1 MTVGPKTRRDAR
13 SPLEKRSGF
22 GRMTHESMGKRIQRL
37 RRERGLTQEQ
47 AAEALGVTAAAV
59 SKWETTAA
67 SRTFLLGSFRQA
79 LAEDETFRPLRDTP
93 AFQALLARLAE
104 PGAYGLI

>member
-1 MTVGPKTRRDAR
+1 
-13 SPLEKRSGF
+13 
-22 GRMTHESMGKRIQRL
+22 MTHESMGKRIQRL
-37 RRERGLTQEQ
+37 QRERGLTQEQ

>member
-1 MTVGPKTRRDAR
+1 MKVSYFPGCTLKTKAKDLDRYAR
-13 SPLEKRSGF
+13 SS
-22 GRMTHESMGKRIQRL
+22 
-37 RRERGLTQEQ
+37 
-47 AAEALGVTAAAV
+47 AEALGVTAAAV

-104 PGAYGLI
+104 PGEKA

>member
-1 MTVGPKTRRDAR
+1 
-13 SPLEKRSGF
+13 
-22 GRMTHESMGKRIQRL
+22 MTHESMGKRIQRL

-79 LAEDETFRPLRDTP
+79 LAEDETFRQMPI
-93 AFQALLARLAE
+93 QAPSACALSAAICIIRSTA
-104 PGAYGLI
+104 G

>member
-1 MTVGPKTRRDAR
+1 
-13 SPLEKRSGF
+13 
-22 GRMTHESMGKRIQRL
+22 MTHESMGKRIQRL

-93 AFQALLARLAE
+93 AFQCPSIPRRFAKVGRRMSHSSTRTYWPASAKE
-104 PGAYGLI
+104 

>member
-1 MTVGPKTRRDAR
+1 
-13 SPLEKRSGF
+13 
-22 GRMTHESMGKRIQRL
+22 MTHESMGKRIQRL

-79 LAEDETFRPLRDTP
+79 LAEDETFRPLRRTRMP
-93 AFQALLARLAE
+93 PVASCHGKVILLFQFRRLTR
-104 PGAYGLI
+104 

>member
-1 MTVGPKTRRDAR
+1 
-13 SPLEKRSGF
+13 
-22 GRMTHESMGKRIQRL
+22 MTHESMGKRIQRL

-93 AFQALLARLAE
+93 SFQALLARLAE

>member
-1 MTVGPKTRRDAR
+1 
-13 SPLEKRSGF
+13 
-22 GRMTHESMGKRIQRL
+22 MTHESMGKRIQRL

-93 AFQALLARLAE
+93 AFPALLARLAE
-104 PGAYGLI
+104 PGEKA

>member
-1 MTVGPKTRRDAR
+1 
-13 SPLEKRSGF
+13 
-22 GRMTHESMGKRIQRL
+22 MTHESMGKRIQRL

-93 AFQALLARLAE
+93 AFQQKGILIART
-104 PGAYGLI
+104 GI